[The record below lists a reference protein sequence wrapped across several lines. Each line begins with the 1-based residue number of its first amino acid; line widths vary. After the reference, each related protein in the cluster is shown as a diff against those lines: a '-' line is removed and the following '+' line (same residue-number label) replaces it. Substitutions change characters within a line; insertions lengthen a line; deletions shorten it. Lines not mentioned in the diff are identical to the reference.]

1 MYKILLEKSFHVIA
15 LDINNNNLIDYMKT
29 DMPLKVVQI
38 DLSNSEAIHNLFT
51 QLDLEKLS
59 PDILINAAGI
69 REITPVLHLSD
80 DMFKK

>member
-1 MYKILLEKSFHVIA
+1 M
-15 LDINNNNLIDYMKT
+15 N
-29 DMPLKVVQI
+29 
-38 DLSNSEAIHNLFT
+38 

-80 DMFKK
+80 DMFKKYHRINVKQVLSLEYQLHLLIYQEKAFLNLIE